1 MIKIRNLSKTYTDS
15 IVETQALQGIDLDI
29 DEGEFVAIIGK
40 SGCGKST
47 LLNIMGG
54 MDQATSGEYYFDDVD
69 VRKLKDADLAKFRN
83 KTIGFVFQAFNLI
96 NEINLIENVA
106 VPLGYRGVSKR
117 ERDVIAEDMLEI
129 VGLKKEKRKKPTEL
143 SGGQKQRVA
152 FARAIANEPRVIL
165 ADEPTGNLDQKNSRE
180 IVDLLHQAHKNGTT
194 IVMVTHDMD
203 LAKEADR
210 IIEMEDGKIIS

>member
-1 MIKIRNLSKTYTDS
+1 MIKIRNLCKTYTDS
-15 IVETQALQGIDLDI
+15 IVETQALKGIDLDI

-165 ADEPTGNLDQKNSRE
+165 ADEPTGNLDKKNSRE